1 MTSERFTTDI
11 AEIPEFAVFRKI
23 PRLMRNIVVTEKI
36 DGTNAQLYITEEGAM
51 WVGSRKR
58 WITPAADN
66 FGFAKWAY
74 AHKEELLQL
83 GPGHHYGEW
92 WGQGI
97 QRNYDLDHK
106 KFSLFNT
113 SRWTKGTPQRIEP
126 RMPQDFE
133 EKYTQ
138 NPPEC
143 CDVVPVLYSGIFDQ
157 EQIDECLQV
166 LAGYGSVAAPGFMKP
181 EGVVIYHDQGKL
193 YFKKTLEGDEVPK
206 GMLNGNEMRVLE
218 YENAT

>member
-11 AEIPEFAVFRKI
+11 EEIPEFTMFRKI
-23 PRLMRNIVVTEKI
+23 PRLMREIVVTEKI

-74 AHKEELLQL
+74 SHREELMQL

-97 QRNYDLDHK
+97 QRKYGLSEK
-106 KFSLFNT
+106 RFSLFNT
-113 SRWTKGTPQRIEP
+113 YRWCESDPQRIEP
-126 RMPQDFE
+126 RNPQDFE
-133 EKYTQ
+133 PRYQ
-138 NPPEC
+138 QVVPEC
-143 CDVVPVLYSGIFDQ
+143 CNVVPVIYKGLWDHWAIVNALTELRS
-157 EQIDECLQV
+157 
-166 LAGYGSVAAPGFMKP
+166 YGSKAAPGFMDP
-181 EGVVIYHDQGKL
+181 EGIVIYHDQGKL
-193 YFKKTLEGDEVPK
+193 YFKQTIEGDEVPK
-206 GMLNGNEMRVLE
+206 GMLNGTEMRALE
-218 YENAT
+218 YENK